1 VWIAADAFSVFYF
14 GMVFRLKPFLL
25 FLFSCSPSGDDGAS
39 VEIVFLGDMGQ
50 GLVGKPVA
58 ILAAENG
65 VPFSAVPLQN

>member
-1 VWIAADAFSVFYF
+1 MMGLLW
-14 GMVFRLKPFLL
+14 RLF
-25 FLFSCSPSGDDGAS
+25 
-39 VEIVFLGDMGQ
+39 FLGDMGQ